1 MQFSELGGTLQYASY
16 LPSQGTAGT
25 DDTWPIWQAPNKC
38 KITAVTFVPSA
49 NITADGTNYSI
60 YTLTRY
66 TAGASATTVATRT
79 WAATDSVASTPEA
92 MTLSATAANLL
103 LAADDTLN
111 VVKTHGGSGLAI
123 PDGVLVIRFQLTG
136 S

>member
-1 MQFSELGGTLQYASY
+1 MNFAELGGTLQATAYV
-16 LPSQGTAGT
+16 PSQATLGT
-25 DDTWPIWQAPNKC
+25 DDDWPVWQAPLKC
-38 KITAVTFVPSA
+38 KVTSVNFVPSA
-49 NITADGTNYSI
+49 AVTANATHYSV

-79 WAATDSVASTPEA
+79 WAATDSAAETPEA

-103 LAADDTLN
+103 LAVDDHLA
-111 VVKTHGGSGLAI
+111 VVKTHGGNGLVI
-123 PDGVLVIRFQLTG
+123 PDGLLVVRYQLTG